1 MRQRPPASWP
11 LQLLLGG
18 LGLGQNHQ
26 AWAQFG
32 CQTQACCAE
41 RCAAQGYCCNAV
53 LTNSANQLFSCYQA
67 CTMRVA
73 GDPAALVNRRCR
85 DTLPPGSGGS
95 IGCEFD
101 HETLG
106 LLSLCGSCD
115 DNQPPDQWPKCGSN
129 AVNDGDACLAGSGN
143 VWTAGG
149 LLRGILGW
157 LITVLLLLTISG
169 WALIGMVR
177 GSGGWQGHPHYQQT
191 VELASLVKDGIG
203 AWKTTSNAVFL
214 FCHPPVP
221 TFFSFAPFSFMKYDH
236 VHIAKTGSGCTRGK
250 PLKQTR
256 HVCAVFCSSGGKGAG
271 GGYSAVPS
279 APAALDLAGSAPSGD
294 HEQRVRVKKKPSK
307 QQSKEK
313 GKKKK
318 KEKKEAKRSTSSKGR
333 KGESRATAIISAE
346 QARERE
352 AEAAS
357 AAGEGGRLLEQ
368 KDGGVHSSQAKITVA
383 IERVAI

>member
-1 MRQRPPASWP
+1 MPNSPVRRGSVAAPTAAAARRRVRSLERQRLTGFSGAHVTPGPGGKHPEPAMRQRPPASWP

-32 CQTQACCAE
+32 CQPQACCAE

-67 CTMRVA
+67 CAMRVA

-191 VELASLVKDGIG
+191 VELASLGKDGIG

-214 FCHPPVP
+214 
-221 TFFSFAPFSFMKYDH
+221 
-236 VHIAKTGSGCTRGK
+236 
-250 PLKQTR
+250 
-256 HVCAVFCSSGGKGAG
+256 
-271 GGYSAVPS
+271 
-279 APAALDLAGSAPSGD
+279 
-294 HEQRVRVKKKPSK
+294 
-307 QQSKEK
+307 
-313 GKKKK
+313 
-318 KEKKEAKRSTSSKGR
+318 
-333 KGESRATAIISAE
+333 SRNMIMYILPR
-346 QARERE
+346 QARDAHEE
-352 AEAAS
+352 S
-357 AAGEGGRLLEQ
+357 
-368 KDGGVHSSQAKITVA
+368 H
-383 IERVAI
+383 